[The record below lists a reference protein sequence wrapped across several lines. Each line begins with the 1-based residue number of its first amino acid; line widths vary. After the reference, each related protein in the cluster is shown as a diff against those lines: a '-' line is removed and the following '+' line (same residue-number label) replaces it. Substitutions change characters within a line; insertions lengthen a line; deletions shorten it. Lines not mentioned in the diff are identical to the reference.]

1 MSNTVLEDNMPA
13 PENRIV
19 VHIDKGI
26 ADRLREEA
34 QHEHRTIS
42 GQVEMI
48 LAEFFARKDEHEAV
62 SHS

>member
-1 MSNTVLEDNMPA
+1 MPT
-13 PENRIV
+13 PDNRIV

-34 QHEHRTIS
+34 QHEHRTVS